1 MVGEWNWQNKLFHGQ
16 GREMFFEGVMR
27 CGNFKKELYEGAGI
41 ITDLEGNERKV
52 EYKAGEIVRWIN

>member
-1 MVGEWNWQNKLFHGQ
+1 
-16 GREMFFEGVMR
+16 MFFEGVMR

-52 EYKAGEIVRWIN
+52 EYKAGEIVRWIE